1 MDLQDFLPKIDF
13 FDNMLLLDEKAEK
26 IEGANNFRQVAAF
39 PVFGTGQTTEEG
51 FTKVLEKV
59 KSVHG
64 EEGEKII
71 WFNMR
76 KVIILICLT
85 SDDILF
91 CRTQEPVVYV
101 NGKPFAP
108 RNPEDLHRNL
118 DITFSVEELDNLE
131 AHYTN
136 NLKAKAAEKDG
147 VLRTMKDVAFAE
159 NPMDREA
166 TGEDTKVR
174 RQLIVIC
181 GIRLNIYKVSY
192 FAGGKHKRTV

>member
-1 MDLQDFLPKIDF
+1 M
-13 FDNMLLLDEKAEK
+13 
-26 IEGANNFRQVAAF
+26 
-39 PVFGTGQTTEEG
+39 
-51 FTKVLEKV
+51 
-59 KSVHG
+59 
-64 EEGEKII
+64 
-71 WFNMR
+71 
-76 KVIILICLT
+76 
-85 SDDILF
+85 
-91 CRTQEPVVYV
+91 VYV

-118 DITFSVEELDNLE
+118 DISFSVDELDNLE

-166 TGEDTKVR
+166 TGEDTKVGNW
-174 RQLIVIC
+174 LIVIY
-181 GIRLNIYKVSY
+181 GILLNIYKVSY

>member
-1 MDLQDFLPKIDF
+1 M
-13 FDNMLLLDEKAEK
+13 
-26 IEGANNFRQVAAF
+26 
-39 PVFGTGQTTEEG
+39 
-51 FTKVLEKV
+51 
-59 KSVHG
+59 SC
-64 EEGEKII
+64 II
-71 WFNMR
+71 
-76 KVIILICLT
+76 
-85 SDDILF
+85 
-91 CRTQEPVVYV
+91 TQEPIVYI

-136 NLKAKAAEKDG
+136 ILKAKAEEKDG

-166 TGEDTKVR
+166 TGEDTKVSR
-174 RQLIVIC
+174 RSIVIC
-181 GIRLNIYKVSY
+181 GIQLNIYKVSY